1 MTRFNPDRKHKTPEE
16 WSQEAYRVTSSNNL
30 QFHVIGG
37 LIISVLVAGATTPI
51 TGGLIA
57 AYTLWTAWKRSDDI
71 QRNQSAIIEAGCI
84 AQVLEGDNFQDY
96 LAQCGHN
103 SVISELDYAKQR
115 GLPLSNDAIDYL
127 EALPEVTPV
136 KSIAMGAEYGDI
148 NRASHATNKTA
159 IETYNPS
166 TSSQIDIVGEM
177 TNRIQNI
184 FGVGQGGS
192 GKGMLLANACRAV
205 KAKHPGKKIF
215 LINGKDDPKEHSYFA
230 GVVDVEKRLHCETA
244 KPQTVAA
251 WFEASISQY
260 DDFAVQNNGA
270 LLIVDEGTIIGTK
283 LKDAKSNALNDKI
296 IGITSCGGSTGKN
309 IWVFVQ
315 TPFASGSGSTLSA
328 ISQMISIVVV
338 RGDAIGV
345 LEQWKRSALF
355 NKFNKSEVTELA
367 NNSHC
372 NRAVYWGGSA
382 SWYSMPKLTN
392 HSAYDR
398 DSGQYLSGFAQQSE
412 NKSSNLD
419 AITKLENSLH
429 SNLNTEESMS
439 DTSLLIF
446 HWLLNNRLDKWVKF
460 KGKEGRDMSF
470 IKFLSDN
477 KIDAEER
484 NNAIEELV
492 KLKKIDISPESD
504 SIKAL

>member
-1 MTRFNPDRKHKTPEE
+1 MTRFNPNRKNKTPQE

-37 LIISVLVAGATTPI
+37 LIISVLVAGATTPV

-71 QRNQSAIIEAGCI
+71 QRNQSAIIDAGCI

-103 SVISELDYAKQR
+103 SVMIELGYAKQR
-115 GLPLSNDAIDYL
+115 GLTFSNDAIDYL

-136 KSIAMGAEYGDI
+136 KSTAIGADYDDI
-148 NRASHATNKTA
+148 NRASRPNNQTV
-159 IETYNPS
+159 IETYNPLTS
-166 TSSQIDIVGEM
+166 TQIDIVGEM

-230 GVVDVEKRLHCETA
+230 GIVNVEKRLHCETA

-251 WFEASISQY
+251 WFEASIAEY
-260 DDFAVQNNGA
+260 DDFTAQNNGA
-270 LLIVDEGTIIGTK
+270 LLVIDEGTIIGTK

-296 IGITSCGGSTGKN
+296 IGVTSCGGSMGKN

-315 TPFASGSGSTLSA
+315 TPFAGGSGSTLSA
-328 ISQMISIVVV
+328 ISQMITIVLV
-338 RGDAIGV
+338 RGDALGV
-345 LEQWKRSALF
+345 LNQWKRSALF
-355 NKFNKSEVTELA
+355 SKFNNEEVTELA
-367 NNSHC
+367 NNSDC
-372 NRAVYWGGSA
+372 NRAIYWGGSA
-382 SWYSMPKLTN
+382 SWYSMPALVN
-392 HSAYDR
+392 HSHYDR
-398 DSGQYLSGFAQQSE
+398 DTETYIKDVLTPSE
-412 NKSSNLD
+412 QLEKMFDVCESPTKIQDIDSRLLDYIFDKIASSND
-419 AITKLENSLH
+419 YISFEGIRSH
-429 SNLNTEESMS
+429 VRRNLPELAKTELIETALTNLIESE
-439 DTSLLIF
+439 IIEG
-446 HWLLNNRLDKWVKF
+446 NREV
-460 KGKEGRDMSF
+460 GYRST
-470 IKFLSDN
+470 
-477 KIDAEER
+477 
-484 NNAIEELV
+484 
-492 KLKKIDISPESD
+492 
-504 SIKAL
+504 